1 MAWFSAPA
9 SPRHLGSR
17 ALLLGFVCLA
27 CAGEP
32 AGLRTPPPLT
42 IDVSPGAVT
51 LLVGAS
57 ATLDATVTDAEG
69 RAVHDSDIEWSSSVP
84 DVASVSPAGVVTAVS
99 PGATDIVASN
109 GESAGF
115 AHIVVQ
121 LDFRLP
127 VSPGSVLRSEI
138 GSATTLCPGGEGGLR
153 EDGGL
158 ECSHAGISRF
168 SLDFRA
174 PEGTAE
180 RTQVGAA
187 ADGTV
192 RDVCLRPP
200 SETTCGPEGPFVY
213 IDHGN
218 GFASQYSHLDPAS
231 ITIRRKSAV
240 LQGET
245 VGRMGTW
252 GSEPYAWT
260 HFELR
265 YRNQEPAQRA
275 VLGQLLLGGRKLSE
289 YRIAP

>member
-1 MAWFSAPA
+1 MAWFPAPA
-9 SPRHLGSR
+9 WPRHLGRR
-17 ALLLGFVCLA
+17 ALLLSFVCLA
-27 CAGEP
+27 CSDGP
-32 AGLRTPPPLT
+32 AGLRTPPALT
-42 IDVSPGAVT
+42 IDVAPSAVT

-57 ATLDATVTDAEG
+57 ATLDATVTDAQG
-69 RAVHDSDIEWSSSVP
+69 RPVADSDIEWSSSAP
-84 DVASVSPAGVVTAVS
+84 EVASVSPAGAVRAVS
-99 PGATDIVASN
+99 PGLASIIASN
-109 GESAGF
+109 EQSAGF
-115 AHIVVQ
+115 AHVVVQ

-127 VSPGSVLRSEI
+127 VSAGSVLRSEI
-138 GSATTLCPGGEGGLR
+138 GSATALCPGGEGGPR

-174 PEGTAE
+174 PEGSSQG
-180 RTQVGAA
+180 TQVVAA

-200 SETTCGPEGPFVY
+200 SEITCGPDGPFVY

-265 YRNQEPAQRA
+265 YRNQEPAQQA
-275 VLGQLLLGGRKLSE
+275 VLGQLLIGGKKLSD

>member
-1 MAWFSAPA
+1 
-9 SPRHLGSR
+9 
-17 ALLLGFVCLA
+17 
-27 CAGEP
+27 
-32 AGLRTPPPLT
+32 
-42 IDVSPGAVT
+42 VT
-51 LLVGAS
+51 LLVGAT
-57 ATLDATVTDAEG
+57 ATLDATVTDADD
-69 RAVHDSDIEWSSSVP
+69 RAVEDSNLEWSSSSP
-84 DVASVSPAGVVTAVS
+84 SVATVSEAGAVTAIS
-99 PGATDIVASN
+99 PGSASIVAST
-109 GESAGF
+109 GESVGF
-115 AHIVVQ
+115 AHVVVQ

-127 VSPGSVLRSEI
+127 VSAQSVLRTEI
-138 GSATTLCPGGEGGLR
+138 GTATTLCPGGEGGLR
-153 EDGGL
+153 VDGGV

-174 PEGTAE
+174 PEGNSAA
-180 RTQVGAA
+180 QVGAA

-218 GFASQYSHLDPAS
+218 GFSSQYSHLDPGS
-231 ITIRRKSAV
+231 VTIRRKSPV

-245 VGRMGTW
+245 IGRMGTW

-265 YRNQEPAQRA
+265 YRNHEPAQQA
-275 VLGQLLLGGRKLSE
+275 VLGQLLIEGKKLSE

>member
-1 MAWFSAPA
+1 MAWFSAPS
-9 SPRHLGSR
+9 SPRHLSSR
-17 ALLLGFVCLA
+17 ALLLGYVCLS
-27 CAGEP
+27 CSDEP
-32 AGLRTPPPLT
+32 AGLRTPPAVT
-42 IDVSPGAVT
+42 IDVAPSAVT

-69 RAVHDSDIEWSSSVP
+69 RAVADSDIEWSSSAP
-84 DVASVSPAGVVTAVS
+84 EVASVSGAGAVTAVS
-99 PGATDIVASN
+99 PGLASIVASN
-109 GESAGF
+109 EQSSGF

-127 VSPGSVLRSEI
+127 VFAGSVLRSEI
-138 GSATTLCPGGEGGLR
+138 GSPTTMCRGGEGGLR

-158 ECSHAGISRF
+158 ECSHAGVSRF

-174 PEGTAE
+174 PEGNSAG
-180 RTQVGAA
+180 TQVGAA

-200 SETTCGPEGPFVY
+200 SETTCGPDGPFVY

-218 GFASQYSHLDPAS
+218 GFASQYSHLDPAT
-231 ITIRRKSAV
+231 ITIRRKNAV
-240 LQGET
+240 LQGEK

-265 YRNQEPAQRA
+265 YKNQEPAQQA
-275 VLGQLLLGGRKLSE
+275 VLSQLLIGGRKLSE